1 MRKEKKAILDQVME
15 KETYNKAKEILE
27 KFSKEVTP
35 NPILKTPVQ
44 ITPNLRQRIIPGVKS
59 AIPPSPFVKNP
70 GNSLQ
75 PVSTASLLTKQPMLR
90 MPAPI
95 LSPNRSYVDKLV
107 EYLIGDG
114 PNNRYA
120 LICSQ
125 CHSHNGMALK
135 EEFEYIGFKCC
146 YCFFYNPAR
155 KLRPE
160 APKLELTTDIKEY
173 RENTEFDR
181 ENLESDDM
189 LKTPRKWEK
198 GRRWK

>member
-1 MRKEKKAILDQVME
+1 
-15 KETYNKAKEILE
+15 
-27 KFSKEVTP
+27 
-35 NPILKTPVQ
+35 
-44 ITPNLRQRIIPGVKS
+44 
-59 AIPPSPFVKNP
+59 
-70 GNSLQ
+70 
-75 PVSTASLLTKQPMLR
+75 MLR

-160 APKLELTTDIKEY
+160 APKLELTTDIS
-173 RENTEFDR
+173 ENSDSGIYIFY
-181 ENLESDDM
+181 NLFFI
-189 LKTPRKWEK
+189 
-198 GRRWK
+198 